1 MILCFIFSTVIWLT
15 SGGSNT
21 VHIYTKQ
28 YTEQHIET
36 EYPEQNVNNSKN
48 T

>member
-1 MILCFIFSTVIWLT
+1 VA
-15 SGGSNT
+15 
-21 VHIYTKQ
+21 VKQYTFTKNI

-36 EYPEQNVNNSKN
+36 EYPEQNVNNSNN

>member
-1 MILCFIFSTVIWLT
+1 MIYFSTVIWLIPVAVIQYT
-15 SGGSNT
+15 F
-21 VHIYTKQ
+21 TKQ

-36 EYPEQNVNNSKN
+36 EHPEQNVNNIKN